1 MNDTWTNNNEVMA
14 WGFEDWQEA
23 LVALSTNRIQSWTC
37 QEAFGDNLFWS
48 NFFGHFSFL
57 LRMPGN
63 HSDILWKGFE
73 G

>member
-48 NFFGHFSFL
+48 IFFGQSFSFA
-57 LRMPGN
+57 
-63 HSDILWKGFE
+63 
-73 G
+73 